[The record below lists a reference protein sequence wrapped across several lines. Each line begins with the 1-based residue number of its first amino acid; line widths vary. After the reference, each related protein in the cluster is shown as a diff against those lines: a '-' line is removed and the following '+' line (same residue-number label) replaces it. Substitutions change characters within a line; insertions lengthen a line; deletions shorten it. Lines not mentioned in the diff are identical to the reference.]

1 MERIK
6 TERLRRKRRDKQT
19 VNQGPNLSAYMC
31 DALAGSRKKRRNHNK
46 GFSLVELIIVI
57 AIMAILAA
65 AIAPAVIRY
74 IDKSRKAVD
83 VSTAEL
89 VYKAAELAYTT
100 ADDDTYTG
108 WTVAIRKQCARTKVT
123 AAGHNTEIERGATST
138 YYIDVVAWCRGTEYS
153 GSHATAENIMFKATL
168 DGKTDKDSINQRA
181 YTNEFLYLLMHDQAL
196 DEVNHDGFRNY
207 DGVSADFL
215 KFRYKKELSNGKQP
229 ECWLLCIREDSQTPE
244 VWIGDKNF
252 NGRGSGKPVHPLFRI
267 YPDPCEEYRE

>member
-1 MERIK
+1 MERFT
-6 TERLRRKRRDKQT
+6 TEPHRRKHRVHKT

-31 DALAGSRKKRRNHNK
+31 GMLADSRKKRRNHNK

-83 VSTAEL
+83 VATGEL
-89 VYKAAELAYTT
+89 IFKAAELAYTS
-100 ADDDTYTG
+100 ANDETYTG
-108 WTVAIRKQCARTKVT
+108 WTIAIKRKCAQTTVT
-123 AAGHNTEIERGATST
+123 TNGYNAELDKSCKST
-138 YYIDVVAWCRGTEYS
+138 YVIDVVAWCRGTEYK

-168 DGKTDKDSINQRA
+168 DGEDDEDSINQRA

-196 DEVNHDGFRNY
+196 DEVDHAGERRY

-215 KFRYKKELSNGKQP
+215 KFRYKKELSNGLVP
-229 ECWLLCIREDSQTPE
+229 ECWQLCIREDTKTPE

-252 NGRGSGKPVHPLFRI
+252 NNRGANKPNHPLYRI
-267 YPDPCEEYRE
+267 YPDPCEVYME

>member
-1 MERIK
+1 MERFK
-6 TERLRRKRRDKQT
+6 TARLRRKRHEKQA
-19 VNQGPNLSAYMC
+19 VNQGPNLFAYMC

-83 VSTAEL
+83 IETGEL
-89 VYKAAELAYTT
+89 IFKAAELAYTT
-100 ADDDTYTG
+100 ANDDTYTG
-108 WTVAIRKQCARTKVT
+108 WTVAIDKNCAKTTVT
-123 AAGHNTEIERGATST
+123 VNGYNKEIDSSTSNTYTIYVT
-138 YYIDVVAWCRGTEYS
+138 AWCRGTEYK
-153 GSHATAENIMFKATL
+153 GNHATAENIMFKATL
-168 DGKTDKDSINQRA
+168 DGKDDPASINQRA

-196 DEVNHDGFRNY
+196 DEVDHAGERKY

-215 KFRYKKELSNGKQP
+215 KFRYKKAVTNDKLP
-229 ECWLLCIREDSQTPE
+229 ECWLLCIRGDTKTPE

-252 NGRGSGKPVHPLFRI
+252 NGRGSPASVHPLYRI
-267 YPDPCEEYRE
+267 YPDPCQAYME